1 MESHSLD
8 SAALKIAL
16 ESIRRRDRFESE
28 IRELLASK
36 GHDPEPVVEY
46 LLNRGFLSDSRVAEA
61 EVDRLRRKG
70 WGPAKIEAELERRSA
85 CVPVAVSSAPIEDA
99 RAALAK
105 KFQTTPDR
113 VKAIRFL
120 LSRGFDEETAE
131 SAVAES

>member
-1 MESHSLD
+1 MESLSID

-16 ESIRRRDRFESE
+16 EAIRRRDRFESE
-28 IRELLASK
+28 IRDLLASK

-46 LLNRGFLSDSRVAEA
+46 LRGRGFLNDARVAEA

-85 CVPVAVSSAPIEDA
+85 DVSMAVSSAPIEDA

-105 KFQTTPDR
+105 RFQTPPDR
-113 VKAIRFL
+113 IKAIRFL